1 MYEPQGFALEIFEKR
16 YAHHQGE
23 TWTEACLRVAG
34 HVSEAEDGS
43 NVVKWKSEFLDV
55 LQQNFFMPGGRIWYG
70 SGRPKGQVLNCF
82 LGTCEDSR
90 EGWGRTVSDMIIIA
104 GTGGGAGFNFS
115 AIRPRGTPISGTGGT
130 ATGSVSLME
139 ILNAAGEVI
148 KAGGGR
154 RTALMFALNL
164 DHGDLPEFLDKKL
177 DLKQLNNANVSIFFN
192 ENPEDFFRKVKKDEQ
207 IELKFRGKTVKTVSA
222 KQLWFKIVKNSLKSG
237 EPGILNGYLANK
249 QWGLHYWKQI
259 VGTNPCQSASSTLFT
274 SKGVLTM
281 GQVEIGDTI
290 WSGKQWT
297 KIVDKVM
304 TGVKP
309 VYHFETDGGTF
320 RGTCNHRIVS
330 NGGKVAVALAQ
341 TIDACPLPGGETN
354 ETFWINK
361 VVPVGEEPV
370 YSITVD
376 APEHTYWTDGL
387 LVANCGEIPMPE
399 YSACC
404 LGSLVLPRF
413 VKGEGREAEIDWDIL
428 TKTIQV
434 SVRFLDDVIQINNY
448 PLPEI
453 QATCSQIRQIG
464 LGVMG
469 LHDTLLMMGL
479 RYNSDSGLE
488 FVDKLMAFIK
498 NAAYNASVDLAIE
511 KGAFPRFDAEPYLKG
526 GFAKTLKPSLR
537 TRIRENG
544 LRNCALLTIAPTG
557 TTSMV
562 CEVSS
567 GIEPMFAPA
576 YLRRFR
582 DGEDLKEEVVVHP
595 LLKKFIEEKR
605 GIKHFQGS
613 HDLSI
618 RDHLEMQRVCQ
629 KHICNACSKTINLLK
644 GTSEEEL
651 SDIIMEYLPELK
663 GLTIY
668 PEGSRENQPL
678 TPLSLDDAVKYL
690 KDGKESKTE
699 ATSKDSC
706 KNGACDI

>member
-1 MYEPQGFALEIFEKR
+1 
-16 YAHHQGE
+16 
-23 TWTEACLRVAG
+23 
-34 HVSEAEDGS
+34 
-43 NVVKWKSEFLDV
+43 
-55 LQQNFFMPGGRIWYG
+55 
-70 SGRPKGQVLNCF
+70 
-82 LGTCEDSR
+82 
-90 EGWGRTVSDMIIIA
+90 
-104 GTGGGAGFNFS
+104 
-115 AIRPRGTPISGTGGT
+115 
-130 ATGSVSLME
+130 
-139 ILNAAGEVI
+139 
-148 KAGGGR
+148 
-154 RTALMFALNL
+154 
-164 DHGDLPEFLDKKL
+164 
-177 DLKQLNNANVSIFFN
+177 
-192 ENPEDFFRKVKKDEQ
+192 
-207 IELKFRGKTVKTVSA
+207 
-222 KQLWFKIVKNSLKSG
+222 
-237 EPGILNGYLANK
+237 
-249 QWGLHYWKQI
+249 
-259 VGTNPCQSASSTLFT
+259 
-274 SKGVLTM
+274 
-281 GQVEIGDTI
+281 
-290 WSGKQWT
+290 
-297 KIVDKVM
+297 
-304 TGVKP
+304 
-309 VYHFETDGGTF
+309 
-320 RGTCNHRIVS
+320 
-330 NGGKVAVALAQ
+330 
-341 TIDACPLPGGETN
+341 
-354 ETFWINK
+354 
-361 VVPVGEEPV
+361 
-370 YSITVD
+370 
-376 APEHTYWTDGL
+376 
-387 LVANCGEIPMPE
+387 
-399 YSACC
+399 
-404 LGSLVLPRF
+404 
-413 VKGEGREAEIDWDIL
+413 
-428 TKTIQV
+428 
-434 SVRFLDDVIQINNY
+434 
-448 PLPEI
+448 
-453 QATCSQIRQIG
+453 
-464 LGVMG
+464 
-469 LHDTLLMMGL
+469 
-479 RYNSDSGLE
+479 
-488 FVDKLMAFIK
+488 MAFIK

>member
-1 MYEPQGFALEIFEKR
+1 MFEPKGFALDIFQKR
-16 YAHHQGE
+16 YAHHHGE
-23 TWTEACLRVAG
+23 TWTEACIRVAG
-34 HVSEAEDGS
+34 HVAEAEDGE

-55 LQQNFFMPGGRIWYG
+55 LQQNYFMPGGRIWYG

-82 LGTCEDSR
+82 LGAYCEDSR

-115 AIRPRGTPISGTGGT
+115 AIRPRGSAISGTGGT

-177 DLKQLNNANVSIFFN
+177 DLKQLNNANVSVFFN
-192 ENPEDFFRKVKKDEQ
+192 ENPEDFFRKVKNDQQ

-222 KQLWFKIVKNSLKSG
+222 KQLWSKIIKNSLKSG

-249 QWGLHYWKQI
+249 QWGLHYWKPI
-259 VGTNPCQSASSTLFT
+259 VGTNP
-274 SKGVLTM
+274 
-281 GQVEIGDTI
+281 
-290 WSGKQWT
+290 
-297 KIVDKVM
+297 
-304 TGVKP
+304 
-309 VYHFETDGGTF
+309 
-320 RGTCNHRIVS
+320 
-330 NGGKVAVALAQ
+330 
-341 TIDACPLPGGETN
+341 
-354 ETFWINK
+354 
-361 VVPVGEEPV
+361 
-370 YSITVD
+370 
-376 APEHTYWTDGL
+376 
-387 LVANCGEIPMPE
+387 CGEIPMPE

-413 VKGEGREAEIDWDIL
+413 VRGEGREAEIDWDTL

-434 SVRFLDDVIQINNY
+434 SVRFLDDILSINNY

-479 RYNSDSGLE
+479 RYNSDGGLE
-488 FVDKLMAFIK
+488 FVDKLLAFIK
-498 NAAYNASVDLAIE
+498 NAAYNASVDLAVE
-511 KGAFPRFDAEPYLKG
+511 KGAFPKFEAEPYLKG

-576 YLRRFR
+576 YLRRYR
-582 DGEDLKEEVVVHP
+582 DGDALKEETVIHP
-595 LLKKFIEEKR
+595 LFKQFVEAKR
-605 GIKHFQGS
+605 GVKHFQGS

-678 TPLSLDDAVKYL
+678 TPLSLDDAIKYL

-706 KNGACDI
+706 KGGSCDL